1 MTPRHSIRRLLISSV
16 GLFTLGG
23 LLVGCG
29 GTTQPKPS
37 VAGLVSF
44 DNRLAVFANDPIER
58 ADQRFACGSRD
69 FSFGQELITLD
80 NPALAHVQD
89 QWGDVVPGKSVFMS
103 GKVNNIQGG
112 LGTDLRGG
120 ADFLLT
126 HPFGTDFTF
135 QTVLDPPFK
144 ALGET
149 VGRLP
154 ILPFPEG
161 VMHTELEKGII
172 PHSDANT
179 YLPGFLPQQGDQV
192 AFYGRWIVD
201 CGHNDFHTEMHPP
214 SLVSFGHQEGAGT
227 TVVHS
232 FYYPYNVT
240 ELYNPDS
247 SQVADLANT
256 ARFADPKTRAL
267 PAYFVDELLRIIN
280 GEHDRIQAHILMKA
294 APVQPL
300 TWYACAPSPKPAG
313 AKVTASYQFTVR
325 PGIGIQATPD
335 NDLGCVRFDLKVGA
349 SYQPL
354 NPTRHD
360 CSTPWPEL
368 TPQLQQALMNPDID
382 ILSLIKSKVGP
393 DLAPIVERDPVFDC
407 YDPLVVSAPGPASGS
422 GVVLNADQPYP
433 FYGQATVSWSK

>member
-1 MTPRHSIRRLLISSV
+1 MAPHHPIRRLLISSI
-16 GLFTLGG
+16 GLLTLGG

-29 GTTQPKPS
+29 GASTPKPS
-37 VAGLVSF
+37 VAGLLSF
-44 DNRLAVFANDPIER
+44 ENREAAFANDPIER

-89 QWGDVVPGKSVFMS
+89 QWGDVVPGKSVFMT
-103 GKVNNIQGG
+103 GKVTNVQGG
-112 LGTDLRGG
+112 EGTPLRGG

-135 QTVLDPPFK
+135 ETMLDPPYK
-144 ALGET
+144 ALGQT
-149 VGRLP
+149 VGALP
-154 ILPFPEG
+154 LFPIPPG
-161 VMHTELEKGII
+161 TMHTELEKGII
-172 PHSDANT
+172 PHSDLNT
-179 YLPGFLPQQGDQV
+179 YLQGFLPAQGDQI

-214 SLVSFGHQEGAGT
+214 SLVSFGHQQGSA

-256 ARFADPKTRAL
+256 ARFTDPKTRTL
-267 PAYFVDELLRIIN
+267 PAYFVDELLRIIQ
-280 GEHDRIQAHILMKA
+280 GQHDRIQAHILMKA
-294 APVQPL
+294 PPVQPL
-300 TWYACAPSPKPAG
+300 TWYACAPGPRPEG

-325 PGIGIQATPD
+325 PGIDLKVTPD
-335 NDLGCVRFDLKVGA
+335 NDLGCARFDLQVA
-349 SYQPL
+349 PSYHPL
-354 NPTRHD
+354 NPTRYD
-360 CSTPWPEL
+360 CSTPWVQL
-368 TPQLQQALMNPDID
+368 TPQLQQALGNDEID
-382 ILSLIKSKVGP
+382 ILSLIKSKVGA
-393 DLAPIVERDPVFDC
+393 DLAPVVARDPVFDC

-422 GVVLNADQPYP
+422 GVVTNADQPYP
-433 FYGQATVSWSK
+433 FYGQASVTWSK